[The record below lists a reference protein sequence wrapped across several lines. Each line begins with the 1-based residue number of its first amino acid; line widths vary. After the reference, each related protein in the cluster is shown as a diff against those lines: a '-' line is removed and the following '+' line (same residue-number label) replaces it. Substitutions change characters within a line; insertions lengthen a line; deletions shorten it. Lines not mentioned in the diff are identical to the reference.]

1 MEKEEEKRLNKE
13 INLEYITQLFATLMS
28 GIKRMPLRFRNESK
42 IQAKIKKN
50 NYGKNNCK

>member
-1 MEKEEEKRLNKE
+1 MEKEEEKRLNKK

-28 GIKRMPLRFRNESK
+28 GINRMPLRFRNESK
-42 IQAKIKKN
+42 IQAKIKMN